1 MSTHNVNPDQP
12 LNGTRIHFDIRNS
25 PVQADSSG
33 RLKLTLRRKECV
45 AAIVHPSLGAPL
57 LVEKGEPLSFFI
69 ITDDSFHELYRR
81 SPGEGNDGG
90 PEVRLIIARYAK
102 LQTFPDAVADKTK
115 LTADDKPLYGT
126 DKQKALDNIRCRYLG
141 DVGETGGMLSSY
153 GDNTFIGRLNPQAIR
168 FYGDVPLSV
177 KADKP
182 DGTRHTGLHHLF
194 EITLSNLDPELEEKT
209 LYNLSWIGYDPY
221 INLHGKPYLE
231 RKDQYARE
239 FLKNDEYIPD
249 TLDYAYEV
257 SGKSATF
264 EHDQSRPLQNFHPV
278 WVAPAGKEALN
289 IGHLTDVH
297 VSARQHAFRIS
308 KAKLIPGTSPE
319 IGPLVNASYDNLKD
333 LMDQFGKDGDIDL
346 LIFTGDLID
355 YGRNYNP
362 KKFIENKDCT
372 GKLWQEMNLNHLDQ
386 CDANGNPLAQDGVYE
401 PDTERYP
408 RSIDNVMVYSLLVDY
423 MVQNKKPVLLTA
435 GNHEAYTM
443 PYGIS
448 PRITFASAG
457 KDNQP
462 HKQESQEKIVGQS
475 AQDAAATQDKRDT
488 LGVNYYDK
496 RANAGIP
503 ADHNLTIPE
512 ATLMYGPDY
521 ARVIMGGAYRASG
534 IKNFNPDNLNW
545 FYTLLTPLSDYV
557 ISYGQQCF
565 IVLGWGNDENFTG
578 SSVTDGQADGIIG
591 GFLSRAPEPL
601 TDAQKNLVIN
611 ATGLGKPCTILCTH
625 FTLANFAPG
634 KAIGT
639 EGDINFN
646 DRLRQYGAQDTGTFE
661 NNRYFLY
668 KQVAD
673 NRIHYTLSGHT
684 HRAGLYQITNVDD
697 GMIRSNLTVRGNAPT
712 KGDAEGNGRSYSLPS
727 DATPILVSASGGPIP
742 CQNYQGE
749 LLGWGLDT
757 PSGSYMHFSG
767 SRASEVGLKSSRIK
781 QARPRLAVALDY
793 ADIVGNDDL
802 GKGVFTRFESAT
814 PGGLSVLRSI
824 LT

>member
-1 MSTHNVNPDQP
+1 MT
-12 LNGTRIHFDIRNS
+12 
-25 PVQADSSG
+25 DSS
-33 RLKLTLRRKECV
+33 
-45 AAIVHPSLGAPL
+45 
-57 LVEKGEPLSFFI
+57 
-69 ITDDSFHELYRR
+69 
-81 SPGEGNDGG
+81 
-90 PEVRLIIARYAK
+90 
-102 LQTFPDAVADKTK
+102 
-115 LTADDKPLYGT
+115 
-126 DKQKALDNIRCRYLG
+126 
-141 DVGETGGMLSSY
+141 
-153 GDNTFIGRLNPQAIR
+153 
-168 FYGDVPLSV
+168 
-177 KADKP
+177 
-182 DGTRHTGLHHLF
+182 
-194 EITLSNLDPELEEKT
+194 
-209 LYNLSWIGYDPY
+209 
-221 INLHGKPYLE
+221 
-231 RKDQYARE
+231 
-239 FLKNDEYIPD
+239 
-249 TLDYAYEV
+249 
-257 SGKSATF
+257 
-264 EHDQSRPLQNFHPV
+264 
-278 WVAPAGKEALN
+278 
-289 IGHLTDVH
+289 
-297 VSARQHAFRIS
+297 
-308 KAKLIPGTSPE
+308 
-319 IGPLVNASYDNLKD
+319 
-333 LMDQFGKDGDIDL
+333 
-346 LIFTGDLID
+346 
-355 YGRNYNP
+355 
-362 KKFIENKDCT
+362 
-372 GKLWQEMNLNHLDQ
+372 
-386 CDANGNPLAQDGVYE
+386 
-401 PDTERYP
+401 
-408 RSIDNVMVYSLLVDY
+408 
-423 MVQNKKPVLLTA
+423 
-435 GNHEAYTM
+435 
-443 PYGIS
+443 
-448 PRITFASAG
+448 
-457 KDNQP
+457 
-462 HKQESQEKIVGQS
+462 
-475 AQDAAATQDKRDT
+475 
-488 LGVNYYDK
+488 
-496 RANAGIP
+496 
-503 ADHNLTIPE
+503 E

-545 FYTLLTPLSDYV
+545 FYTLLTPLSDYL
-557 ISYGQQCF
+557 ISYRQQCF

-814 PGGLSVLRSI
+814 PGGPFSVEVNPDLK
-824 LT
+824 LNGD